1 MKVYCATIIDLL
13 ETAAARWPDRPLLLG
28 ETDAVCYR
36 DFLCTVNGL
45 AELLHGCGVRHGDRI
60 AAVLPNSPE
69 LLALWLSLA
78 RLGAVLVP
86 LNPALRLPEVEPLL
100 RDAGVSGLVSD
111 AETLGLYAAHLDLRL
126 KMTVGEDQP
135 EEKLPGAVPFAAPPL
150 AESRFRA
157 AAGSDLS
164 VILHTSGTTSR
175 AKGAALTQTS
185 YVCPALEFVRWMD
198 IVPED
203 RFLVCLPLFHMAGQ
217 AFAIAAIA
225 GGASLAL
232 VRRFSGHEFWA
243 QVRRH
248 GITVV
253 RHLGEMLAVLLHQPG
268 SEDDRRH
275 TLRAAYGGGARAEL
289 GEKFEARFGVTV
301 VEGYGLTETNTVLR
315 NELGARRRGSI
326 GRPPPYC
333 EVRIANPRPSA
344 ASQELVGEI
353 QVRRNPVM
361 MTGYVGGDPE
371 LAQSCF
377 EDGWFRTGDLGYC
390 DADGYFYF
398 VGREKDIIRRRGE
411 NIVPVHVEETL
422 NRFPAVA
429 HSAVVGVPDEVGG
442 EEVKAYLV
450 CRPGRTIDFE
460 ALIRWCREQLA
471 EFEIPRYFEVCAE
484 LPGTSTNK
492 INKGELRKAGSAGGF
507 CFDRKIDR
515 P

>member
-1 MKVYCATIIDLL
+1 MSDSHCTTLIDLL
-13 ETAAARWPDRPLLLG
+13 ESAALRWPDRPLLLG
-28 ETDAVCYR
+28 EPETVSYR
-36 DFLCTVNGL
+36 DFLARVNGL
-45 AELLHGCGVRHGDRI
+45 AGLLADHGARHGDRI
-60 AAVLPNSPE
+60 AAVLPNGPD

-86 LNPALRLPEVEPLL
+86 LNPALRFPEVESLL

-111 AETLGLYAAHLDLRL
+111 ARTLELYAAHLDLRL
-126 KMTVGEDQP
+126 KMTVGAEKP
-135 EEKLPGAVPFAAPPL
+135 EETLPGAVAFAAPPL
-150 AESRFRA
+150 PESPFRA
-157 AAGSDLS
+157 GAGSDLS
-164 VILHTSGTTSR
+164 TILHTSGTTNR

-185 YVCPALEFVRWMD
+185 YVWPAREFVRWME

-232 VRRFSGHEFWA
+232 VRKFSGHEFWP

-253 RHLGEMLAVLLHQPG
+253 RHLGEMLAVLLHQPE

-289 GEKFEARFGVTV
+289 VEKFEARFGTTV

-315 NELGARRRGSI
+315 NEIGARRRGSI

-333 EVRIANPRPSA
+333 EVRIA
-344 ASQELVGEI
+344 ASKDQGVGEI
-353 QVRRNPVM
+353 QIRRNPVM
-361 MTGYVGGDPE
+361 MTGYVGGEPG

-377 EDGWFRTGDLGYC
+377 EDGWFRTGDLGYR

-411 NIVPVHVEETL
+411 NIAPVHVEETL

-442 EEVKAYLV
+442 EEVKAFLV
-450 CRPGRTIDFE
+450 CRPGRTIDLAE
-460 ALIRWCREQLA
+460 LIDWCHEQLA
-471 EFEIPRYFEVCAE
+471 EFEIPRYFEICAE
-484 LPGTSTNK
+484 LPGTSTHK
-492 INKGELRKAGSAGGF
+492 INKGELRKAGTAGGF
-507 CFDRKIDR
+507 CFDRKSGQ

>member
-1 MKVYCATIIDLL
+1 VDCVTIIDLL
-13 ETAAARWPDRPLLLG
+13 ETAAALWPDRPLLLEETG
-28 ETDAVCYR
+28 EVTYR
-36 DFLCTVNGL
+36 ELLARVNGL
-45 AELLHGCGVRHGDRI
+45 AGLLADHGVRHGDRI
-60 AAVLPNSPE
+60 AAVLPNGPE
-69 LLALWLSLA
+69 LLTLWLALT
-78 RLGAVLVP
+78 RLGGVLVP

-100 RDAGVSGLVSD
+100 RGAAVSGAVSD
-111 AETLGLYAAHLDLRL
+111 ATTLASYAAHLDLRL
-126 KMTVGEDQP
+126 KMTVGE
-135 EEKLPGAVPFAAPPL
+135 EELAGAVPFAAPPV
-150 AESRFRA
+150 AASPFRA
-157 AAGSDLS
+157 AAGSDLAT
-164 VILHTSGTTSR
+164 ILYTSGTTGT
-175 AKGAALTQTS
+175 AKGAALTQAS
-185 YVCPALEFVRWMD
+185 YVWPAQEFVRWMD

-217 AFAIAAIA
+217 AFAISAIA

-232 VRRFSGHEFWA
+232 VRKFSGHEFWP

-253 RHLGEMLAVLLHQPG
+253 RHLGEMLAVLLHQPE

-289 GEKFEARFGVTV
+289 VEKFEARFGTIV

-315 NELGARRRGSI
+315 NEIGARRRGSI

-333 EVRIANPRPSA
+333 EVRIAAPASA
-344 ASQELVGEI
+344 STDQAVGEI
-353 QVRRNPVM
+353 QIRRNPVM
-361 MTGYVGGDPE
+361 MTGYVGGEPE
-371 LAQSCF
+371 LAQACF

-450 CRPGRTIDFE
+450 CRPGLAIDFE
-460 ALIRWCREQLA
+460 ELIHWCREWLA
-471 EFEIPRYFEVCAE
+471 EYQIPRFFEVCAE
-484 LPGTSTNK
+484 LPGTSTHK
-492 INKGELRKAGSAGGF
+492 INKGKLRKAGSAGGF
-507 CFDRKIDR
+507 CFDRKINH

>member
-1 MKVYCATIIDLL
+1 MYSMYSATIIDLL

-45 AELLHGCGVRHGDRI
+45 AELLHSRGVRHGDRV
-60 AAVLPNSPE
+60 AAVLPNGPE
-69 LLALWLSLA
+69 LLSLWLSLA

-100 RDAGVSGLVSD
+100 RVAGVRGLVSD

-126 KMTVGEDQP
+126 KMTVGAEKP
-135 EEKLPGAVPFAAPPL
+135 EEKLPGAVAFAAPPL
-150 AESRFRA
+150 AESPFRA
-157 AAGSDLS
+157 AVGSDLS

-175 AKGAALTQTS
+175 AKGAALTQAS
-185 YVCPALEFVRWMD
+185 YVCPAREFVRWME

-232 VRRFSGHEFWA
+232 VRKFSGHEFWTL
-243 QVRRH
+243 VRRH

-253 RHLGEMLAVLLHQPG
+253 RHLGEMLAVLLHQPE

-289 GEKFEARFGVTV
+289 VEKFEARFGATV

-326 GRPPPYC
+326 GRPLPYC
-333 EVRIANPRPSA
+333 EVRIANPHRTA

-361 MTGYVGGDPE
+361 MTGYVGGEPE

-377 EDGWFRTGDLGYC
+377 EDGWFRTGDLGSC

-398 VGREKDIIRRRGE
+398 VGRGE
-411 NIVPVHVEETL
+411 NIVPAHVEETL

-442 EEVKAYLV
+442 EEAKAYLV
-450 CRPGRTIDFE
+450 CRPGRTIDLE
-460 ALIRWCREQLA
+460 ELIRWCGEQLA
-471 EFEIPRYFEVCAE
+471 EFQIPRYFEVCAE

-507 CFDRKIDR
+507 CYDRKVNH

>member
-1 MKVYCATIIDLL
+1 MIDLL
-13 ETAAARWPDRPLLLG
+13 ETAAGRWPDRPLLLG
-28 ETDAVCYR
+28 ETGAVCYR
-36 DFLCTVNGL
+36 DFLARINGL
-45 AELLHGCGVRHGDRI
+45 AGLLADHGVRHGDRI
-60 AAVLPNSPE
+60 AAVLPNGPD
-69 LLALWLSLA
+69 LLTLWLSLA

-86 LNPALRLPEVEPLL
+86 LNPALRFPEVEPLL

-111 AETLGLYAAHLDLRL
+111 AETLRLYASHLDLPLR
-126 KMTVGEDQP
+126 MTVGDERL
-135 EEKLPGAVPFAAPPL
+135 EETLPGAVAFAAPPL
-150 AESRFRA
+150 RESPFRA
-157 AAGSDLS
+157 AAGNDLS
-164 VILHTSGTTSR
+164 AILHTSGTTNR
-175 AKGAALTQTS
+175 AKGAALTQAS
-185 YVCPALEFVRWMD
+185 YVYPAREFVRWMD

-232 VRRFSGHEFWA
+232 VRKFSGHEFWT

-253 RHLGEMLAVLLHQPG
+253 RHLGEMLAVLLHQPE

-289 GEKFEARFGVTV
+289 VEKFEARFGATV

-315 NELGARRRGSI
+315 NEIGARRRGSI
-326 GRPPPYC
+326 GRPAPYC
-333 EVRIANPRPSA
+333 EVRIAGPLAASA
-344 ASQELVGEI
+344 AREQAVGEI
-353 QVRRNPVM
+353 QIRRNPVM
-361 MTGYVGGDPE
+361 MTGYVGGEPE

-377 EDGWFRTGDLGYC
+377 EDGWFRTGDLGYR
-390 DADGYFYF
+390 DEDGYFYF

-450 CRPGRTIDFE
+450 CRPGRTVDLE
-460 ALIRWCREQLA
+460 ELIRWCHEQLA

-492 INKGELRKAGSAGGF
+492 INKGELRKAGSIGGF
-507 CFDRKIDR
+507 CFDRKSNVNR
-515 P
+515 L